1 MKKHFFIQK
10 MKNKDMLNELRHLN
24 KISKI
29 LNDSAVPKLVTR
41 KQIEINDLS
50 GSQYSV
56 NKNMRFKTSILRS
69 IFYDYSY
76 TYFVVKWAK
85 TSIILKDITEDFDKV
100 SWFINF

>member
-1 MKKHFFIQK
+1 
-10 MKNKDMLNELRHLN
+10 MLNELRHLN

-76 TYFVVKWAK
+76 IYFVVKWAK

-100 SWFINF
+100 SQFINF

>member
-1 MKKHFFIQK
+1 
-10 MKNKDMLNELRHLN
+10 MLNELRHLN

-76 TYFVVKWAK
+76 IYFVVKWAK

>member
-1 MKKHFFIQK
+1 
-10 MKNKDMLNELRHLN
+10 MLNELRHLN

-56 NKNMRFKTSILRS
+56 NKNMRFKTSIPRS

-76 TYFVVKWAK
+76 IYFVVKWAK